1 MTGLG
6 IVITVIALAIVLIRI
21 AAEVKR
27 GRITNKGGILV
38 GLAFI
43 ISFIA
48 IVSVALV
55 ISQESLG
62 IRLSVLG
69 FCVALVFSSYKLARR
84 RVPTKIIE

>member
-6 IVITVIALAIVLIRI
+6 IVITVIALAIVLIRV

-38 GLAFI
+38 GAPFI

-48 IVSVALV
+48 VVSVALLT
-55 ISQESLG
+55 SQESLG

-69 FCVALVFSSYKLARR
+69 LCIALVFSSYKLARR
-84 RVPTKIIE
+84 QVRTKIIE

>member
-1 MTGLG
+1 MITVITLG
-6 IVITVIALAIVLIRI
+6 IVLVRV

-38 GLAFI
+38 ALAFI

-48 IVSVALV
+48 VVSVALLT
-55 ISQESLG
+55 SQGSLG
-62 IRLSVLG
+62 IRLSVLA

-84 RVPTKIIE
+84 RVPTKGMPSEP

>member
-1 MTGLG
+1 M
-6 IVITVIALAIVLIRI
+6 ITVIALAIVLIRV

-38 GLAFI
+38 GVAFI

-48 IVSVALV
+48 VVSVALFTP
-55 ISQESLG
+55 QESLG

-69 FCVALVFSSYKLARR
+69 LCVALVFSSYKLARG
-84 RVPTKIIE
+84 RVRTKNIE